1 MALACKKRREKLWKT
16 TIFTKANRS
25 SLRFTE
31 YRNNCLPTADMPG
44 FQWRQKFCMGL
55 CSTEWACR
63 FATTGS
69 MIITEFTYIL
79 RLRKLPNI
87 YLSIGKDKGVKLLKE
102 LDGILIERKKQGL
115 GKPVMI
121 YVLNFTDSQNS
132 IQSVDNSA
140 EVCTSENPTLII
152 LILIIRIW
160 IKLIYLLPHA
170 FRLLHWREKEK
181 NNFRRYCCYLRVT
194 ICVKNSMSI
203 LWV

>member
-1 MALACKKRREKLWKT
+1 
-16 TIFTKANRS
+16 
-25 SLRFTE
+25 
-31 YRNNCLPTADMPG
+31 
-44 FQWRQKFCMGL
+44 
-55 CSTEWACR
+55 
-63 FATTGS
+63 

-152 LILIIRIW
+152 LILIIRI
-160 IKLIYLLPHA
+160 
-170 FRLLHWREKEK
+170 
-181 NNFRRYCCYLRVT
+181 
-194 ICVKNSMSI
+194 
-203 LWV
+203 